1 VDGDKLAQHPAQDQ
15 DSVRRQLRPVFW
27 AQSIVWSSV
36 HLPSH

>member
-1 VDGDKLAQHPAQDQ
+1 VDGDELAQHPAQNQ
-15 DSVRRQLRPVFW
+15 DSVGRQLWPVFG